1 MKRGA
6 PTSQYYGVMFDKKRG
21 QFVAKI
27 RIDGK
32 QIHLGCFG
40 GDERAA
46 AHAFNVAS
54 VKYHGQQFAVKNILT
69 EQEENQSE

>member
-21 QFVAKI
+21 YFVAKI
-27 RIDGK
+27 RVDGK
-32 QIHLGCFG
+32 QVHLGYFG

-46 AHAFNVAS
+46 ARAFNVAS
-54 VKYHGQQFAVKNILT
+54 VKYHGHQFAVRNILT
-69 EQEENQSE
+69 QEEANQTE